1 MKHGK
6 TLLNRACNLVVVRG
20 AGDIGTGVIH
30 KLIRSGFRVLALEI
44 EKPTA
49 IRTAVAFSSAV
60 YSGNVEIESIKG
72 IRTESVA
79 EAKSI
84 MARGQAAV
92 MVDPSAS
99 LVKEIDPF
107 AVVDAILAKMNLGT
121 DRSMAPVVIGLGPG
135 FCAGNDVH
143 AVVET
148 NRGHYLGKLILEGS
162 AAEDTGIPG
171 TISEKTGER
180 VLRSPAGGIF
190 KPLTSIGDLVSEGDA
205 VALVG
210 PLPVVTRLSGVVRG
224 LLPGGIEVSEGF
236 KVGDVDPRGDRRYCF
251 SISDKA
257 RAVAG
262 GVLEGILFLSNKCSE

>member
-1 MKHGK
+1 MKSC
-6 TLLNRACNLVVVRG
+6 TPLLNRARNLVVLRG

-49 IRTAVAFSSAV
+49 IRTAVAFSSAI
-60 YSGNVEIESIKG
+60 YSGATEIEGIKG

-79 EAKSI
+79 EAQNI

-99 LVKEIDPF
+99 VVKEIGPC
-107 AVVDAILAKMNLGT
+107 ALVDAILAKRNLGT
-121 DRSMAPVVIGLGPG
+121 DRSMAPIVIGLGPG
-135 FCAGNDVH
+135 FCAGRDVH

-148 NRGHYLGKLILEGS
+148 NRGHYLGRLILKGY
-162 AAEDTGIPG
+162 AAEDTGTPG
-171 TISEKTGER
+171 AIVKKTGER

-190 KPLTSIGDLVSEGDA
+190 KPLTSIGDLVSEGDT
-205 VALVG
+205 VALAG
-210 PLPVVTRLSGVVRG
+210 TLPVVTRVSGVVRG
-224 LLPGGIEVSEGF
+224 LLPGGIEVPEGF
-236 KVGDVDPRGDRRYCF
+236 KVGDVDPRGVRRYCY

-262 GVLEGILFLSNKCSE
+262 GVLEGILFLARENR